1 MNAVPQ
7 PRMTLQAYL
16 DWENAQDT
24 KNEFVQGE
32 IVAMTGGRRT
42 YGRCT
47 DGRRTDGRVVSNLN
61 WRLAQAVDGTPCQ
74 VFAEGM
80 KVQVAEDAVLY
91 PDVFVTCDAADLA
104 TDQIFRSP
112 KLVIEV
118 LSPST
123 QAYDRSRKFALYR
136 RLASLQDYILVD
148 PETRRV
154 EAFRRTVQNEW
165 VLHDMSDGLHLEASS
180 IGCRVALADV
190 FQGMDPPTDLAADP
204 PTGLTADPTAD
215 VPASTV

>member
-1 MNAVPQ
+1 MNAVLQ

-32 IVAMTGGRRT
+32 IFAMTGGRRAH
-42 YGRCT
+42 
-47 DGRRTDGRVVSNLN
+47 GRVVSNLN
-61 WRLAQAVDGTPCQ
+61 WRLAEALNGSPCQ

-80 KVQVAEDAVLY
+80 KVQVADDSILY

-104 TDQIFRSP
+104 TDQIFRNP

-136 RLASLQDYILVD
+136 RLPSLQEYILVD

-154 EAFRRTVQNEW
+154 EAFRRTAQNQW
-165 VLHDMSDGLHLEASS
+165 VLHDMSDSQAMEAAS
-180 IGCRVALADV
+180 IGCQVTLAAV
-190 FQGMDPPTDLAADP
+190 FQGVDPPDAAPDAAP
-204 PTGLTADPTAD
+204 GGTPAGTA
-215 VPASTV
+215 